1 MEINELLRKNKMSV
15 YRLAKLSGVPYA
27 TVSDI
32 CNRKTRLEKCSAET
46 IYKLAQTLDVTME
59 DLLAPCFMKRSSF
72 ENFKSAV
79 CHRLKEMGDIS
90 FIIDTLKSGDIRI
103 YYDRK
108 WYPCWIM

>member
-1 MEINELLRKNKMSV
+1 MEISELLRKNKMSV
-15 YRLAKLSGVPYA
+15 YRLAKLSGIPYA

-46 IYKLAQTLDVTME
+46 IYKLAQTLDVMME
-59 DLLAPCFMKRSSF
+59 DLLAPCFMKRNSF

-90 FIIDTLKSGDIRI
+90 FIIDTLKSGDIQIGRAHV
-103 YYDRK
+103 
-108 WYPCWIM
+108 